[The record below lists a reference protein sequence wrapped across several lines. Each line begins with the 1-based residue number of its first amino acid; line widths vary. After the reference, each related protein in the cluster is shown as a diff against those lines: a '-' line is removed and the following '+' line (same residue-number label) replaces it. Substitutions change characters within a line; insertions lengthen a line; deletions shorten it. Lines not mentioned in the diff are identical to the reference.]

1 MLRYVPEIG
10 KYLNDYEY
18 KRYLLRSKS
27 TGGLYLYHATN
38 ADYVDSIIH
47 SGLSATP
54 TSHNWDSDNMLMN
67 KGVYLALDAKSSI
80 RYGKESS
87 IPNNKI
93 VLFRIPYT
101 SLDDECFEYDWN
113 NRCEYRKDINSCL
126 YTKDI
131 PAGYLELV
139 ADYRS
144 EPRQNINSFEGTK
157 LYDILLD
164 TFEYEV
170 ETNLEDGED

>member
-1 MLRYVPEIG
+1 MLHYIPEVG
-10 KYLNDYEY
+10 RYLNDYEY
-18 KRYLLRSKS
+18 KKYLLKSKS
-27 TGGLYLYHATN
+27 TTGLYLYHVTN
-38 ADYVDSIIH
+38 EDYVDSIIH
-47 SGLSATP
+47 SGLSSKP
-54 TSHNWDSDNMLMN
+54 TSHNWGNDMLMST
-67 KGVYLALDAKSSI
+67 GIYLALDAKTAI

-87 IPNNKI
+87 IPNNKL
-93 VLFRIPYT
+93 VLFRIPYG
-101 SLDDECFEYDWN
+101 SLDENCFEYDWN

-131 PAGYLELV
+131 PAGNLELV
-139 ADYRS
+139 ADYKS
-144 EPRQNINSFEGTK
+144 EPRQNLNSFEGTN